1 MTSEQRGKDSAG
13 KTGHVSPEAQRRELQ
28 HLEDDQLVVFALDGR
43 LDAFN
48 ALIERHQRYI
58 RGICHN
64 RVGMAEGDD
73 VAQNTFIKA
82 WSSLDSYNQA
92 GKFRAWL
99 STIARN
105 ACNDLLRQRQ
115 RRPTSSLDQ
124 MVDDVGDHL
133 MPAST
138 ARSPDEVIENIELGV
153 ELQAALKQLP
163 VHQRVAVVYRDVM
176 EWSYEEIADA
186 TGWSLG
192 TVKSR
197 ISRGRAAM
205 REQMTQLHSGEQS

>member
-1 MTSEQRGKDSAG
+1 M
-13 KTGHVSPEAQRRELQ
+13 SPEAQRRELE
-28 HLEDDQLVVFALDGR
+28 HVEDDQLVVLALDGR

-48 ALIERHQRYI
+48 VLVERHQRYI
-58 RGICHN
+58 RGICHS

-73 VAQNTFIKA
+73 VSQNAFLKA
-82 WSSLDSYNQA
+82 WSSLGSYKQA

-105 ACNDLLRQRQ
+105 ACNDVLRQRQ
-115 RRPTSSLDQ
+115 RRPTSSLDSL
-124 MVDDVGDHL
+124 VDDWGEHL
-133 MPAST
+133 TPAST
-138 ARSPDEVIENIELGV
+138 APSPDEVIENMELGV
-153 ELQAALKQLP
+153 ELRAALEQLP
-163 VHQRVAVVYRDVM
+163 DQQRLAVVYRDVM

-205 REQMTQLHSGEQS
+205 REEMTHLRGGEQS